1 MRGLGSAI
9 ESRLRAWFKLGQCS
23 RGAAV
28 KESQFWAL
36 VKGHLPGHAERV
48 ENALTRGTPDVNM
61 CYDSTELWLEL
72 KILDAKGS
80 CQLRPEQFLW
90 HRKRQ
95 EQGGRVF
102 VLARNENVLKIL
114 QVQRDME
121 LSEVWS
127 CVKPFNWAVMNG
139 LLFSVPPF
147 CSEMPVIHVGGKLQ

>member
-1 MRGLGSAI
+1 M
-9 ESRLRAWFKLGQCS
+9 
-23 RGAAV
+23 

-48 ENALTRGTPDVNM
+48 ENALTRGTPDVNL
-61 CYDSTELWLEL
+61 CHEGYELWLEL
-72 KILDAKGS
+72 KVLDAKGV
-80 CQLRPEQFLW
+80 CTLRPEQYLW

-95 EQGGRVF
+95 ESGGHVF

-121 LSEVWS
+121 LSEIWS
-127 CVKPFNWAVMNG
+127 CVKPFNWNVMNG

-147 CSEMPVIHVGGKLQ
+147 SSEMPVIHVGGKLQ

>member
-1 MRGLGSAI
+1 M
-9 ESRLRAWFKLGQCS
+9 
-23 RGAAV
+23 
-28 KESQFWAL
+28 KESKFWSL
-36 VKGHLPGHAERV
+36 VKCHLLGHAERV
-48 ENALTRGTPDVNM
+48 ENALGRGTPDVNL
-61 CYDSTELWLEL
+61 CYEGHDLWLEL
-72 KILDAKGS
+72 KVLDDKGN
-80 CQLRPEQFLW
+80 CKLRPEQYLW

-95 EQGGRVF
+95 ESGGHVF
-102 VLARNENVLKIL
+102 VLARNESVLKIF